1 MTQAQ
6 QIKKLKA
13 EIKFLNRCIDDQ
25 ANVNKLLVAA
35 LIKMAEIKKRKK
47 IKPN

>member
-6 QIKKLKA
+6 KIKKLK
-13 EIKFLNRCIDDQ
+13 ERIRFLNRCIDDQ

-47 IKPN
+47 K